1 MSEQPVSAAEMV
13 AAWPLPPQ
21 AHLADAIRR
30 NLLATLE
37 ATMEGGYGELPPESL
52 AHLALGPVMI
62 MLGRLEVD
70 LADARTRI
78 DELERALRERR
89 TG

>member
-1 MSEQPVSAAEMV
+1 MSEQPMSAAEIV
-13 AAWPLPPQ
+13 AAWPLPQ
-21 AHLADAIRR
+21 GAHLADTVRR

-37 ATMEGGYGELPPESL
+37 ATFEQGYGELPPEAL
-52 AHLALGPVMI
+52 ADLAIGPLVI

-78 DELERALRERR
+78 DELERALRDR
-89 TG
+89 